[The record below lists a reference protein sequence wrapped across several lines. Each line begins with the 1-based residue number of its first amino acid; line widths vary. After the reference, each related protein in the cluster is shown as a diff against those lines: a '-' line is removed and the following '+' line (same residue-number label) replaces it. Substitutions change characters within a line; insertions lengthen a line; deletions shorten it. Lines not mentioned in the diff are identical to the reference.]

1 MRVRQ
6 LWVAISVMV
15 AVALISACASDPRP
29 RADARQDG
37 SPWRGGNLVRGKQ
50 SGNWT
55 YWYPGGQQQA
65 SGRFEK
71 DKQDGQWTYWY
82 ANGQMQS
89 TGTYAGAGQ
98 RVGAWAYWYE
108 TGKQQAQGAYGR
120 VTKGEPTPGEGRA
133 DRQHGLWLFYRGD
146 GSLAANGTYINGSRM
161 LVWSYFAA
169 DGSLAEQGAYWNG
182 AKIGLWREL
191 KDGALAW
198 VDHGCPE
205 GYACYR
211 EPSDGVPRR
220 WGMLKDQRSAGLW
233 IVYGDNGAPI
243 YADVTLGS
251 VVEWTA
257 WRPEGQVL
265 ASGRR
270 GAAPFAQYFTPK
282 GVTMVASAGSSTVV
296 AGQETIDAIKTH
308 IAAHEQRARAEL
320 VTTIAAVPVASTA
333 PAVKPTAVADVS
345 LAPLA
350 VLPGWWTPKE
360 ESSVTDLIKSYT
372 SMAARV
378 SSTYNW
384 EPVGKPGGKRSDL
397 IGKMLPQTRLL
408 SADGDV
414 IDLADSQGKEKVVVV
429 VLRGFS
435 GQVCLYCST
444 QTAALI
450 DSLPRFV
457 AKGARVVLVYPG
469 TAESV
474 PQFIQ
479 AVRTLGREVPPDITV
494 AIDPD
499 LNMVRG
505 LGIEDA
511 MAKPTSIILN
521 KQGAVAWIYVGAN
534 MTDRPAVDTLLTEV
548 SRLP

>member
-98 RVGAWAYWYE
+98 RVGAWAYWFE

-120 VTKGEPTPGEGRA
+120 VTSGEPTPGEGRA
-133 DRQHGLWLFYRGD
+133 DRQHGLWRFYRGD
-146 GSLAANGTYINGSRM
+146 GSLAASGTFINGSRM

-233 IVYGDNGAPI
+233 IVYGDNGAPT

-282 GVTMVASAGSSTVV
+282 GVTMVASAGNSTAV
-296 AGQETIDAIKTH
+296 AGQETIEAIKTH
-308 IAAHEQRARAEL
+308 IAANEQRARAEL

-360 ESSVTDLIKSYT
+360 ESAVTDLIKSYT
-372 SMAARV
+372 SMAARA

-384 EPVGKPGGKRSDL
+384 EPVGKPGGKRTDL

-408 SADGDV
+408 SANGDV

-469 TAESV
+469 TAEAV

>member
-1 MRVRQ
+1 MPVRQ
-6 LWVAISVMV
+6 LSMSIVMMI
-15 AVALISACASDPRP
+15 AVVLLAACVSDPRP
-29 RADARQDG
+29 RADTRQDG
-37 SPWRGGNLVRGKQ
+37 STWRGGHLVRGKQ
-50 SGNWT
+50 TGMWT

-65 SGRFEK
+65 SGRFDK

-89 TGTYAGAGQ
+89 TGSYAGSGQ
-98 RVGAWAYWYE
+98 RVGAWAYWYD
-108 TGKQQAQGAYGR
+108 TGKRQAQGAYGT
-120 VTKGEPTPGEGRA
+120 VTSGEPAPGAGRA
-133 DRQHGLWLFYRGD
+133 DRQHGLWRFYRVD
-146 GSLAANGTYINGSRM
+146 GALAASGSFINGSRM
-161 LVWSYFAA
+161 LVWSYYAA

-182 AKIGLWREL
+182 SKIGLWREA
-191 KDGALAW
+191 KEGALAW

-211 EPSDGVPRR
+211 EPSDGAPRR
-220 WGMLKDQRSAGLW
+220 WGMLKDQRPTGLW
-233 IVYGDNGAPI
+233 IVYGENGSPA
-243 YADVTLGS
+243 YADVTQGS
-251 VVEWTA
+251 IVEWTA

-265 ASGRR
+265 ASGQR
-270 GAAPFAQYFTPK
+270 GATPFVQYFTAT
-282 GVTMVASAGSSTVV
+282 GLAMVASAAGST
-296 AGQETIDAIKTH
+296 AAPGQETIDELAAR
-308 IAAHEQRARAEL
+308 IAADERRARAEL
-320 VTTIAAVPVASTA
+320 VTTIAAAPVASTA
-333 PAVKPTAVADVS
+333 PLAKPAALADVS
-345 LAPLA
+345 LAPTA
-350 VLPGWWTPKE
+350 ALPGLWTPKE
-360 ESSVTDLIKSYT
+360 EGSVVDLIKSYT
-372 SMAARV
+372 SMAARAA
-378 SSTYNW
+378 STYNW
-384 EPVGKPGGKRSDL
+384 EPVGKPGGKRADL

-414 IDLADSQGKEKVVVV
+414 IDLADSQGQEKVVVV

-450 DSLPRFV
+450 DSLPRFS

-469 TAESV
+469 TAEAV

-511 MAKPTSIILN
+511 MAKPTSVILD
-521 KQGAVAWIYVGAN
+521 KQGAVAWVYVGAN